1 VVHAQGSPGNDLGK
15 RVFDFRAADTI
26 SDWTNGGVARLCY
39 VGTEFKTL
47 NDFAQIPVSRGRPPG
62 LSLEKKT

>member
-26 SDWTNGGVARLCY
+26 SNCANGGVARVCH
-39 VGTEFKTL
+39 VGTELKTL
-47 NDFAQIPVSRGRPPG
+47 NDFRQIPVSGRRLAG
-62 LSLEKKT
+62 SSLQKT